1 MLNSEESYCVAK
13 GLNEWVYGKVTNG
26 FQFYCIFIA
35 TLNTFPTHKKELSSE
50 VGSEISFQFVL
61 YDNNI

>member
-35 TLNTFPTHKKELSSE
+35 TTPIHFAATKKELLSWK
-50 VGSEISFQFVL
+50 
-61 YDNNI
+61 